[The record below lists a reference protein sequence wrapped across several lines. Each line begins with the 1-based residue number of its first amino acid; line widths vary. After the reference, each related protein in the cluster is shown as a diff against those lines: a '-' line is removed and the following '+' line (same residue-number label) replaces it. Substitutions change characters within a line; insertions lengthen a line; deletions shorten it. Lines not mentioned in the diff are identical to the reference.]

1 MLFDETTLRKLNQLT
16 LVAGRVRS
24 AGMQGDRRSTRRGSS
39 VEFAD
44 YRNYVPGDDLRRL
57 DWNIYARLERPFI
70 KLFEE
75 EEDLSVTILLDGSR
89 SMDWPLPPSVPPFS
103 AELHGKWW
111 DERGA
116 GDLHKFDYARRLAAG
131 LGAVALASGDLLSV
145 IFLQDGHVAT
155 EYGPSRGGTALA
167 RLFGFL
173 EGLRPSGQTE
183 LNAALRQALVKPRRA
198 GLVILISDFLSPAG
212 HESGLREWLG
222 RGHQAALI
230 HVLAPDELDPPLA
243 GDLQLVD
250 VETGFEQDVS
260 LDGGLRS
267 LYRER
272 AQAWI
277 QAIRADCRK
286 RGVRYQDLITSQP
299 WDQALLLDMRRAG
312 IVK

>member
-16 LVAGRVRS
+16 LVAARVRS

-44 YRNYVPGDDLRRL
+44 YRNYTPGDDLRRL

-75 EEDLSVTILLDGSR
+75 EEDLAVTILLDGSQ
-89 SMDWPLPPSVPPFS
+89 SMNWG
-103 AELHGKWW
+103 EG
-111 DERGA
+111 E
-116 GDLHKFDYARRLAAG
+116 LHKFDYARRLAAG
-131 LGAVALASGDLLSV
+131 LGAVALDSGDPLSV
-145 IFLQDGHVAT
+145 LFLQNGRVAA
-155 EYGPSRGGTALA
+155 EYGPSRGGVALSRLFSFLEALQPGGQTDLNTAL
-167 RLFGFL
+167 
-173 EGLRPSGQTE
+173 LR
-183 LNAALRQALVKPRRA
+183 ALVKPRRA
-198 GLVILISDFLSPAG
+198 GLVILISDLLSPAG

-222 RGHQAALI
+222 RGHQAALV
-230 HVLAPDELDPPLA
+230 HVLAPDELNPPLT

-250 VETGFEQDVS
+250 IETGFAQDVS

-272 AQAWI
+272 AQSWI

-286 RGVRYQDLITSQP
+286 RGIRYQDLVTDRP

>member
-16 LVAGRVRS
+16 LVASRIRAG
-24 AGMQGDRRSTRRGSS
+24 GMQGDRRSTRRGSS

-44 YRNYVPGDDLRRL
+44 YRNYTPGDDLRRL
-57 DWNIYARLERPFI
+57 DWNIYARLDRPFI

-75 EEDLSVTILLDGSR
+75 EEDLSVTLLLDGSR
-89 SMDWPLPPSVPPFS
+89 SMDWG
-103 AELHGKWW
+103 EK
-111 DERGA
+111 EE
-116 GDLHKFDYARRLAAG
+116 HKFNYALRLAAG
-131 LGAVALASGDLLSV
+131 LGAVALDAGDPLSV
-145 IFLQDGHVAT
+145 AFLKDGRVAA
-155 EYGPSRGGTALA
+155 EYGPSRGGAALA

-173 EGLRPSGQTE
+173 ESLQPGGQTD
-183 LNAALRQALVKPRRA
+183 LNASLRQVAVKPRRA
-198 GLVILISDFLSPAG
+198 GLVILISDLLSEEG
-212 HESGLREWLG
+212 YESGLRELLG
-222 RGHQAALI
+222 RGHQAALL

-250 VETGFEQDVS
+250 VETGQEQDVS

-272 AQAWI
+272 ARAWVQSI
-277 QAIRADCRK
+277 QADCRK
-286 RGVRYQDLITSQP
+286 RGVRYLALTTSQP